1 MLVLDIF
8 SIVAKMFERI
18 NVFNDINIKLFIVS
32 FAKELTLVEELSF
45 VKELFT
51 KSLIARSNRRIIWQN
66 IVQLVAYSIS

>member
-8 SIVAKMFERI
+8 SIVEKMFERI
-18 NVFNDINIKLFIVS
+18 NVFNDIDIYLFIVS
-32 FAKELTLVEELSF
+32 FAKELTFVEELLF

>member
-18 NVFNDINIKLFIVS
+18 NIFNDMDIKLFIVS
-32 FAKELTLVEELSF
+32 FAKELMFVEELSF

-51 KSLIARSNRRIIWQN
+51 KSLLARSNRRIIWQN

>member
-18 NVFNDINIKLFIVS
+18 NIFNDIDTNLFIVL
-32 FAKELTLVEELSF
+32 FAKELTFVEELSF

-66 IVQLVAYSIS
+66 IVRLVAYLIS

>member
-18 NVFNDINIKLFIVS
+18 NIFNDMDIKLFIVS
-32 FAKELTLVEELSF
+32 FAKELTFVEELSF

-66 IVQLVAYSIS
+66 ILKLVSYSIS

>member
-8 SIVAKMFERI
+8 SIVAKIFERI
-18 NVFNDINIKLFIVS
+18 NIFNDMDIKLFIVS
-32 FAKELTLVEELSF
+32 FAKELTFVEELSF